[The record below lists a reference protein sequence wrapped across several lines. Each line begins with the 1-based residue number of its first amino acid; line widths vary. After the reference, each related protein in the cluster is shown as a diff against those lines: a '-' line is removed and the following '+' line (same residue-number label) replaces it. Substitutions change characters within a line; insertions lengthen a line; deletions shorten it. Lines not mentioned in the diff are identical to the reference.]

1 MAKWADLLTLIAVE
15 EPGNETDAAGFYAPP
30 VETKREVLAN
40 RKSVGYAEFYK
51 SASAGYTAELK
62 LALRTMDYGGERLVE
77 YEGKRYRVLRTYES
91 TNGDIIELTLTDLSE
106 RAGTTPAPSGEEKGG
121 GNGG

>member
-15 EPGNETDAAGFYAPP
+15 DPGNETDAAGFYAPP
-30 VETKREVLAN
+30 TETKREVFAN

-51 SASAGYTAELK
+51 SASAGYTAEMK
-62 LALRTMDYGGERLVE
+62 LELRTVDYGGERLAE
-77 YEGKRYRVLRTYES
+77 YNGERYRVLRTYES

-106 RAGTTPAPSGEEKGG
+106 RAGAIPAQTGETEGG
-121 GNGG
+121 ANG